1 MSSASFTVVGPPP
14 ALIQRFGVCGSI
26 GGVELHGTVCLVTG
40 GTSGIGLATVAALRA
55 AGAEVTA
62 TGEEDADLSQPGAAA
77 RVASGA
83 GSVDVLV
90 NCAGIGAHGEVESV
104 DAATLLAVNV
114 LAPIELTQ
122 ALLPGMRE
130 RGRGHVVNVGSIVGH
145 VGRAN
150 EAVYAATKAALA
162 IFTES
167 LREELRGT
175 GVGVSLV
182 TPVAVESDF
191 FARRGVPYGRQRPKP
206 LPPERVADAIVDA
219 IRRDRAE
226 VVVPRWATLAVRVH
240 GVAPRAFRALARRFD

>member
-14 ALIQRFGVCGSI
+14 ALIQRRGVCGSI
-26 GGVELHGTVCLVTG
+26 GGVELQGSVCLVTG
-40 GTSGIGLATVAALRA
+40 GTSGIGLATAAALRA

-62 TGEEDADLSQPGAAA
+62 TGEEDADLSQAGAAE
-77 RVASGA
+77 RVASRV

-90 NCAGIGAHGEVESV
+90 NCAGIGAYGDVEGA
-104 DAATLLAVNV
+104 DAARLLAVNV

-122 ALLPGMRE
+122 VLLPRMRE
-130 RGRGHVVNVGSIVGH
+130 RRRGHIVNVGSLVGH
-145 VGRAN
+145 FGRAN
-150 EAVYAATKAALA
+150 EAVYAATKGALA

-182 TPVAVESDF
+182 PPVAVKSDF
-191 FARRGVPYGRQRPKP
+191 FARRGVPYGRRRPKP
-206 LPPERVADAIVDA
+206 LPPQRIADAIVDA

-226 VVVPRWATLAVRVH
+226 VVVPRWARLAIRAH
-240 GVAPRAFRALARRFD
+240 GVSPRAFRALARRFD